1 MLRPQALSVTSALA
15 PPGTRRYRSLPARGR
30 VQAAGLASGLP
41 ERAMGGRSSVTRR
54 PVPSARSGRAKE
66 LGALSPA
73 LRVRPPGPASR
84 AFAERLS
91 ATESRNVTYLGE
103 AFPVFWEEA
112 RGANVRDV
120 DGNVYIDLTSAFGVA
135 AAGHSHPRVVAA
147 TQAQAARLAHG
158 MGDVHPSG
166 LKVRLLERLARLS
179 PWEDAR
185 GVLASAGAEAVEIAL
200 KTAQL
205 ATDQV
210 GVIAFEGGYHGL
222 TLGALA
228 ATSREDFRSPF
239 TRRLREA
246 VSFVPF
252 PDPLRDPWG
261 ERERCLAALEDAI
274 RCARGRGR
282 PAGAIIVE
290 PIQGRA
296 GVRVPPPG
304 FLAGGA
310 ERAREAGALLVFDE
324 IFTGFGRT
332 GSLFAWED
340 EGVAPDLLCLGKA
353 LGGGLPLSCCLGPA
367 ETMDSWPL
375 SEGEA
380 LHTSTFLG
388 HPLSCAASLA
398 FLDLLEEEELA
409 ARSKTEGERFRRLL
423 ARALEGNP
431 RVKQIRGRGLFMG
444 VELSDGASGGPGPGP
459 AVQLAHILLGDG
471 ILVLPA
477 GERGEVLE
485 ITPPLTIARSQ
496 IDASIEAIAVRLRGS
511 DEPGRHR

>member
-1 MLRPQALSVTSALA
+1 MTK
-15 PPGTRRYRSLPARGR
+15 
-30 VQAAGLASGLP
+30 
-41 ERAMGGRSSVTRR
+41 R
-54 PVPSARSGRAKE
+54 PVPSGRSEGTRE

-73 LRVRPPGPASR
+73 LRVCPPGPVSKAY
-84 AFAERLS
+84 AERLS
-91 ATESRNVTYLGE
+91 ATESRNVTYVGE

-135 AAGHSHPRVVAA
+135 VAGHSHPRIVAA
-147 TQAQAARLAHG
+147 IRDQVARLAHG
-158 MGDVHPSG
+158 MGDVHPSV

-179 PWEDAR
+179 PWKEAR

-205 ATDQV
+205 ATDRV

-228 ATSREDFRSPF
+228 VTSREDFRSPF
-239 TRRLREA
+239 RRRLRES

-252 PDPLRDPWG
+252 PAPLGDPGD
-261 ERERCLAALEDAI
+261 ERERCLAVLEDAI
-274 RCARGRGR
+274 RRGRDRGM
-282 PAGAIIVE
+282 PVGAIIVE
-290 PIQGRA
+290 PVQGRA
-296 GVRVPPPG
+296 GVRLPPPG
-304 FLAGGA
+304 FLAGVSQ
-310 ERAREAGALLVFDE
+310 RAREAGALLVFDE

-353 LGGGLPLSCCLGPA
+353 LGGGLPLSCCLGAA
-367 ETMDSWPL
+367 ETMEAWPP
-375 SEGEA
+375 SAGEA

-409 ARSKTEGERFRRLL
+409 ARSKTEGERLRRLV
-423 ARALEGNP
+423 AHALEGHP
-431 RVKQIRGRGLFMG
+431 RLKQVRGRGLFLG
-444 VELSDGASGGPGPGP
+444 LELSEGQNAGFGPGP
-459 AVQLAHILLGDG
+459 AVELAHALLEDG
-471 ILVLPA
+471 ILALAA

-496 IDASIEAIAVRLRGS
+496 IDASVEAIAARLWGS
-511 DEPGRHR
+511 GEER